1 MSVSHSESS
10 FREAMLS
17 RQSSLSKAKFQQV
30 SSISTMDT
38 VSLRSSSHLVLSCP
52 VPNMGVFKVHTPGS
66 YNPSFFCRRAV
77 KQRVNYPVPCSRCGA
92 TWSWILWTTASSPA
106 TLWEL

>member
-30 SSISTMDT
+30 SSIATMDM
-38 VSLRSSSHLVLSCP
+38 VSYKPVAANKLYIVLK
-52 VPNMGVFKVHTPGS
+52 NRNKT
-66 YNPSFFCRRAV
+66 FF
-77 KQRVNYPVPCSRCGA
+77 
-92 TWSWILWTTASSPA
+92 
-106 TLWEL
+106 